1 MVGGVVGV
9 RVLSSGRKRRKRG
22 GQNLSGWD
30 AAYGP
35 ACKHAVIMCVCV
47 LVFVVVSDHCGC
59 LSMSGVTLRLHNLVN
74 ERSHPPLA

>member
-35 ACKHAVIMCVCV
+35 ACKHAVIMCV
-47 LVFVVVSDHCGC
+47 S
-59 LSMSGVTLRLHNLVN
+59 
-74 ERSHPPLA
+74 